1 MSYKNHGSSVT
12 LLISIIIVVILA
24 AILYTVFKDDIALLS
39 NNFNDP
45 ILSQTQG
52 TKSFDYTDNGNSI
65 NVKLNYKSGISIS
78 GKAVALRTYDKA
90 NNIISSSSGN
100 YVSNIISPLDVG
112 LVWGE
117 LAKNDNYQK
126 HNWSINNRV
135 LSIPKSVTNA
145 NLQDS
150 VANFHLIPY
159 TPQVKSDIKNI
170 KVNDTVL
177 LKGYI
182 VDVSYSINNDVSNTL
197 KSTNTSKYLY
207 ITKVKVK

>member
-12 LLISIIIVVILA
+12 LLISLIIVVILA

-117 LAKNDNYQK
+117 LAKNNNYQK

-207 ITKVKVK
+207 ITKVKIK